1 MAIISESKLWK
12 KKLGD
17 WVINPYIGCEHG
29 CKHCY
34 CPAMPGVKF
43 TNNGRSQREW
53 GQYIFPKEDLLTRL
67 EHELKTFNPMKNA
80 TPWGKGIILL
90 SFLTDCYSPIEAE
103 LKLTRRILELVLE
116 AGHTV
121 RIQTRSALV
130 ERDFDILER
139 YQDQVL
145 LGTSLPYLDDKL
157 ARALEPK
164 ASAPSRRLKML
175 QAAVNRNIP
184 VYVAA
189 APVMP
194 FHNLS
199 VIEEVLREIT
209 PLQPVEVFSEVLNPM
224 DDNVNMMNEALARA
238 GRKERVSE
246 FYKSNEWV
254 RWTYEYLYNA
264 YLIGRRLNCNFIC
277 WPSPH
282 SVKNPLSE
290 HEKKWLLSWLPA

>member
-17 WVINPYIGCEHG
+17 WVINPYVGCEHG

-43 TNNGRSQREW
+43 TNGGRSQREW
-53 GQYIFPKEDLLTRL
+53 GEYILPKENIIARL
-67 EHELKTFNPMKNA
+67 EHELKTFDPNKNA
-80 TPWGKGIILL
+80 TKWGKGIILL
-90 SFLTDCYSPIEAE
+90 SFLTDCYSPIESK
-103 LKLTRRILELVLE
+103 LKLTRQILKLVLE

-139 YQDQVL
+139 FPEQVL

-164 ASAPSRRLKML
+164 ATAPSRRLKML
-175 QAAVNRNIP
+175 HNAVGRGIP
-184 VYVAA
+184 VYVAI

-194 FHNLS
+194 FHSLS
-199 VIEEVLREIT
+199 VVEEVLQEVA
-209 PLQPVEVFSEVLNPM
+209 PLNPREVFSEVLNPM
-224 DDNVNMMNEALARA
+224 DDNVNMMNEAMAQA
-238 GRKERVSE
+238 GRGERVSE
-246 FYKSNEWV
+246 FYKANEWV

-264 YLIGRRLNCNFIC
+264 YLIGHKLNCNFIC

-282 SVKNPLSE
+282 SVKSPLSDQQ
-290 HEKKWLLSWLPA
+290 KQWLLTWLPA